1 MAKSQQTFN
10 KSEKEKNRQKKRKDK
25 EQRKEERKANAGN
38 GDFNSMIAYVDEN
51 GVITSTPPDPNRKV
65 KVKAENIQIGIA
77 KREAGEEVSLIRT
90 GIVTFF
96 NDSKGF
102 GFIRDSVTQESIFT
116 HINGHVDTIKENNK
130 VTFQVEK
137 GKKGLNAVD
146 VRVVR

>member
-25 EQRKEERKANAGN
+25 EQRREERKANAGN
-38 GDFNSMIAYVDEN
+38 GDLNSMIAYVDEN
-51 GVITSTPPDPNRKV
+51 GVITSTPPDPNRKI
-65 KVKAENIQIGIA
+65 KVKAEHIQIGIA
-77 KREAGEEVSLIRT
+77 RREAGEEVSLIRT

-96 NDSKGF
+96 NDAKGF

>member
-25 EQRKEERKANAGN
+25 EQRKEERKANAGSS
-38 GDFNSMIAYVDEN
+38 DFNSMIAYVDEN
-51 GVITSTPPDPNRKV
+51 GVITSTPPDPNRKI

-96 NDSKGF
+96 ND
-102 GFIRDSVTQESIFT
+102 
-116 HINGHVDTIKENNK
+116 
-130 VTFQVEK
+130 
-137 GKKGLNAVD
+137 A
-146 VRVVR
+146 

>member
-25 EQRKEERKANAGN
+25 EQRKEERKANAGS

-51 GVITSTPPDPNRKV
+51 GVITSTPPDPNRKI

-77 KREAGEEVSLIRT
+77 KREEGEEVSLIRT

-96 NDSKGF
+96 NDAKGF

-116 HINGHVDTIKENNK
+116 HINGHVDSIKENNK

-146 VRVVR
+146 VRIVR